1 MKMIKSVVKML
12 PGVAALALLTGCA
25 SMMVGTRQTVAIDS
39 KPTAAEVVVYDS
51 HGKVV
56 YQGTTPCT
64 PELTRTAPEAQ
75 RPNYT
80 ILIRKEGYTPVQLP
94 LKGEMNRAFLANI
107 LCAGVGFAIDPATGA
122 LWTLTTSPAD
132 QKLISHN
139 TTAFLT
145 QDDSVVVKLSE
156 DKPADADLTA
166 HAETNPQ

>member
-1 MKMIKSVVKML
+1 MKMIKFAGKML
-12 PGVAALALLTGCA
+12 PCVAAMGLLTGCA
-25 SMMVGTRQTVAIDS
+25 SMMVGTRQTVALDS
-39 KPTAAEVVVYDS
+39 KPSAAEVLVYDS

-80 ILIRKEGYTPVQLP
+80 VLIRKQGYTSVQLP
-94 LKGEMNRAFLANI
+94 LKSEMNRAYLANI
-107 LCAGVGFAIDPATGA
+107 LCGGVGLAIDPATGA
-122 LWTLTTSPAD
+122 MWTLTTSPAD

-145 QDDSVVVKLSE
+145 QDDSLVVKLSE
-156 DKPADADLTA
+156 DKPADLTA
-166 HAETNPQ
+166 HADTNAQ